1 MTDNSNTTGSFLNF
15 LKVHSEREKLTNQK
29 VRTKLKKWKVK
40 SENKTV
46 GNGKRKMKT
55 KKKGINSKPKSDI
68 FAKSWTN
75 NNKILFDL
83 KKQSHYI
90 SYETH

>member
-1 MTDNSNTTGSFLNF
+1 MAARSSSASLKPERILRITYKELNE
-15 LKVHSEREKLTNQK
+15 LAEKLEK
-29 VRTKLKKWKVK
+29 HK
-40 SENKTV
+40 E
-46 GNGKRKMKT
+46 MKT